1 MGKKAVIL
9 VDMLND
15 FVTGAL
21 TCDRAKAIVPQ
32 LEKLVKAAREKGV
45 YVIYANDAHIKGVD
59 RELQLWGD
67 HAIIGTGGAEVIPEL
82 TPQEGDFVVPKRRY
96 SGFFQTDL
104 HLSLI
109 HILFFRVIDPTVRNR
124 QGNDFGTQY
133 RTGIYYI
140 SAADEAEIRRYV
152 AGLRQKYARP
162 VVTEVEKLRNYYTA
176 EPYHQNYL
184 EKHPEGY
191 CHIGKEAFQY
201 AGTYTPLQTAR

>member
-1 MGKKAVIL
+1 M
-9 VDMLND
+9 
-15 FVTGAL
+15 
-21 TCDRAKAIVPQ
+21 
-32 LEKLVKAAREKGV
+32 RENFLAGGCFWGLQKYFDQVVGIITTQV
-45 YVIYANDAHIKGVD
+45 GYANGRTVNPTYEEVCCGDSNFAETVWVRYNENIIDLKGILD
-59 RELQLWGD
+59 
-67 HAIIGTGGAEVIPEL
+67 
-82 TPQEGDFVVPKRRY
+82 
-96 SGFFQTDL
+96 
-104 HLSLI
+104 
-109 HILFFRVIDPTVRNR
+109 LFFRVIDPTVRNR

>member
-1 MGKKAVIL
+1 MKTEKEAWDERDFFGRRMLLGLAKIFRSGGWHNYFAETVWVRYNENIIDLKGIL
-9 VDMLND
+9 D
-15 FVTGAL
+15 
-21 TCDRAKAIVPQ
+21 
-32 LEKLVKAAREKGV
+32 
-45 YVIYANDAHIKGVD
+45 
-59 RELQLWGD
+59 
-67 HAIIGTGGAEVIPEL
+67 
-82 TPQEGDFVVPKRRY
+82 
-96 SGFFQTDL
+96 
-104 HLSLI
+104 
-109 HILFFRVIDPTVRNR
+109 LFFRVIDPTVRNR